1 MERVGEHP
9 VPAGPLAVRWLAYDL
24 PAFRAGAE
32 GEVEVVLQNA
42 GTATWRAR
50 GDTGVKLSYHW
61 LDDRGNAIVWDG
73 PRVDFGGPV
82 APGDEVEVAL
92 RVRAPQ
98 PPGRYRL
105 AFDLVE
111 ELRFWFAEVG
121 SAPLELDAEVLP
133 RIEERRLAVV
143 VRGGADEETTAALA
157 AQEEPLVEADAVATA
172 YLVAGAIPAPDW
184 SRRILDAHAEGYVAV
199 GGSIEAATAR
209 CVRGRPAAAAIP
221 PSRTRCCCRRS
232 SPGSSRAST
241 RACPPTSPTASRRSS
256 TDGSD
261 FDCHAVVD
269 AREDERAERERDDG
283 RDREVDHV
291 AGRRQLAEED
301 RIAERLDRGRDRIA
315 PVDERRRASGCRRAP
330 GSRRASRAPA

>member
-24 PAFRAGAE
+24 PEFRAGAE
-32 GEVEVVLQNA
+32 GDVEVVLRNA
-42 GTATWRAR
+42 GTATWRTR
-50 GDTGVKLSYHW
+50 RDVGVKLSYHW
-61 LDDRGNAIVWDG
+61 LDDRGNPIVWDG

-133 RIEERRLAVV
+133 RIEERRLAVS
-143 VRGGADEETTAALA
+143 VRGGDDAETTAALA
-157 AQEEPLVEADAVATA
+157 AQEEPLVETDAVATA

-184 SRRILDAHAEGYVAV
+184 SRRILDAHAEGYAAV
-199 GGSIEAATAR
+199 GGSIEARDRCAASLGSRRRTQPRVLARALAPVAPGRARAGRARGPPRLRPGRRAGDLRRPDQTSTATRSSTRLKTSAPSASETTVATAR
-209 CVRGRPAAAAIP
+209 
-221 PSRTRCCCRRS
+221 
-232 SPGSSRAST
+232 
-241 RACPPTSPTASRRSS
+241 
-256 TDGSD
+256 
-261 FDCHAVVD
+261 
-269 AREDERAERERDDG
+269 
-283 RDREVDHV
+283 
-291 AGRRQLAEED
+291 
-301 RIAERLDRGRDRIA
+301 
-315 PVDERRRASGCRRAP
+315 
-330 GSRRASRAPA
+330 